1 MADRLAEHLRGN
13 DEQLAQRRELGD
25 SLDIPRDVTHVA
37 IFRRGRHARLAAE
50 TLRAHGFSVSIVSG
64 GIRSTV
70 EATRPER
77 LDRDESERFTTFM
90 YDLVTGLG
98 GVYDGWGAEV
108 VRAPYVERVPSGM
121 PRTTAA
127 AVVSFAETPNR
138 LVVHS
143 RNLYR
148 RMQSQDRLAYSRGLT
163 ISEVKVYGKPDAPR
177 AELRRIVQD
186 LMVRINTGQPL
197 P

>member
-1 MADRLAEHLRGN
+1 MTDGLPEQLRAN
-13 DEQLAQRRELGD
+13 EEQLAQRRALGD
-25 SLDIPRDVTHVA
+25 AIEIRRDVTHVA
-37 IFRRGRHARLAAE
+37 VFRRGRNAQRLADE
-50 TLRAHGFSVSIVSG
+50 LSSRGFSVTVERKAF
-64 GIRSTV
+64 RSTV

-77 LDRDESERFTTFM
+77 LDRGQPERFTTLM
-90 YDLVTGLG
+90 HDLVTGLG

-108 VRAPYVERVPSGM
+108 VRAPYVERLPSGM
-121 PRTTAA
+121 PRSAAA
-127 AVVSFAETPNR
+127 AVVSFAETPSR

-163 ISEVKVYGKPDAPR
+163 ISEIKVYGMPDASR
-177 AELRRIVQD
+177 SELRRTVQD
-186 LMVRINTGQPL
+186 LIVRISTGVEL